1 MSASWSLCHWRDPT
15 PPHRWVHSDCQ
26 QVAWRKGLRTALGA
40 GAAACGRRLSCSES
54 AGSCWPSDTR
64 VTVRVR
70 KPNKGPARSLSGVIG
85 GILVG

>member
-15 PPHRWVHSDCQ
+15 PHRFVHSDCR

-54 AGSCWPSDTR
+54 AGSCWPSDMR
-64 VTVRVR
+64 VNRVS
-70 KPNKGPARSLSGVIG
+70 KPNKGPARSLSGEGRGEV
-85 GILVG
+85 VG